1 MKLIEYLPTNEAW
14 TQVAGIEQVGAAKHL
29 LNAIRI
35 RRDKERE
42 QNENYP
48 IRAGD
53 GFDLRQDIVY
63 RMGFISALNWILE
76 LPRKARDQINN
87 LPEGE

>member
-42 QNENYP
+42 QNERLPKRDNS
-48 IRAGD
+48 
-53 GFDLRQDIVY
+53 DLRNDIVY
-63 RMGFISALNWILE
+63 KSGYIAALNWILE

>member
-1 MKLIEYLPTNEAW
+1 MNLTEYLPTNEAY
-14 TQVAGIEQVGAAKHL
+14 TQVAGARAVGATKHL
-29 LNAIRI
+29 LRAAEI

-48 IRAGD
+48 RRD
-53 GFDLRQDIVY
+53 DSDLRNDFVY
-63 RMGFISALNWILE
+63 KSGYIAALNWILD
-76 LPRKARDQINN
+76 LPDKARNHINN